1 MVERYLDVIELKLKP
16 RFSDTHKFD
25 KNMRYLTIAVD
36 DKSYAQLMAG
46 KRVEGTV
53 GFNLKTLVGDLNAFK
68 RQSREPGYVKPKP
81 KTLHETQS
89 GRLNETAKTFN
100 IYVSAK
106 KSMGRERC
114 AREIHAQAKELT
126 NYLCLTKTIEELLN
140 EI

>member
-1 MVERYLDVIELKLKP
+1 MKYI
-16 RFSDTHKFD
+16 
-25 KNMRYLTIAVD
+25 TIAVD

-53 GFNLKTLVGDLNAFK
+53 GLDLRTLVGDLNAYNRK
-68 RQSREPGYVKPKP
+68 SREPGYVKPKP
-81 KTLHETQS
+81 KTLYETQS

-106 KSMGRERC
+106 KSLGRERC
-114 AREIHAQAKELT
+114 ASELLEQTKEMA
-126 NYLCLTKTIEELLN
+126 NYLFLTKTIEELLN